1 MKIQNAL
8 IPLFAACAAAFAEP
22 ENAAGEIE
30 AARAE
35 MKAAFASFS
44 DAQNLIRSADSI
56 FSAESASLSQKEG
69 EFRSLASDFAELEN
83 SAQSLKRRIA
93 AFKTGF
99 AADVEGFKSA
109 KSTLEDVEKILPMAR
124 AKIKSIEAAIEALR
138 PKVAQNPG
146 NMYQDK
152 REFESVQADFQSA
165 SASLKS
171 AEEFLSS
178 TLVNISV
185 ATPKMEGVAPAV
197 GLAEDY
203 AARLE
208 SLNAENSEKIGNIKA
223 PLEELAEQYAR
234 AGKEL
239 ARCAEDANGA
249 RAVLMKSYGKLADLV
264 LNKIPASGKFADAEF
279 SRVSIFSALPKISA
293 GKWERGVYDA
303 GFAAADAADDRFA
316 MKSKRESARTS
327 TALYGAPSAMRNSPA
342 PAQKPQNLRAEFLG
356 EFSKISNAAF
366 EIREAAEF
374 LRAAANEAQLQNAA
388 IDADINAAQSLS
400 MDAISLF
407 SRAQAMQSR
416 IQTAETSN
424 KILESRRAIFKA
436 QFEKL
441 AEAAAKKTED
451 GVKKAKAAAESAE
464 KIASE
469 I

>member
-56 FSAESASLSQKEG
+56 FNAESSSLSQKEE
-69 EFRSLASDFAELEN
+69 EFRSLARDFAELEN

-93 AFKTGF
+93 EFKTGF

-165 SASLKS
+165 AAALKS
-171 AEEFLSS
+171 AEESLSS

-197 GLAEDY
+197 ALAEDY

-223 PLEELAEQYAR
+223 PLEELAEQYAQ

-239 ARCAEDANGA
+239 AKCAEDANGA

-264 LNKIPASGKFADAEF
+264 LNKIPASGKFADIEF
-279 SRVSIFSALPKISA
+279 SRISIFSALPKISV
-293 GKWERGVYDA
+293 GKWDRGVYDA
-303 GFAAADAADDRFA
+303 GFAVADAADRFA
-316 MKSKRESARTS
+316 MKSKGEAARTS
-327 TALYGAPSAMRNSPA
+327 TVLYGAPPEMRNSA
-342 PAQKPQNLRAEFLG
+342 AAAQKPQNLRAEFLG

-366 EIREAAEF
+366 EIREAAKF

-407 SRAQAMQSR
+407 SRAQTMQSR

-441 AEAAAKKTED
+441 AEAAAKKTEE
-451 GVKKAKAAAESAE
+451 GVEKAKSAAESAE